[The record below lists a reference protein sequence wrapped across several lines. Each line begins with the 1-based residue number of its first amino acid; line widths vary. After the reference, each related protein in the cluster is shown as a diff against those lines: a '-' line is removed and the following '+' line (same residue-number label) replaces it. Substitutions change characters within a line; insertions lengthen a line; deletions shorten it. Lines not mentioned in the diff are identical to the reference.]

1 MASLCSSSA
10 GGTRGCDWAIALQ
23 KTSEIGGGQKCK
35 RKPNTLAKM
44 FCEVVIWQNTEVV
57 LGLGSSRQ
65 SSSFPQLQPCDPSC
79 APGPAGWSGAAPAGD
94 VENAPLRRALVW
106 GCVGGWLET
115 SLLEGDVTPGSD
127 ESLTMRFLY
136 LHPPRP
142 WFKSKE
148 RWSCSVLWQKGCAFA
163 SGMAADV
170 NLEW

>member
-94 VENAPLRRALVW
+94 VQKCSFKESSGVQDVWEVGWRPLCSRGMWHQDLMNLW
-106 GCVGGWLET
+106 PWDSCT
-115 SLLEGDVTPGSD
+115 STLPGHD
-127 ESLTMRFLY
+127 LKAKRDGPAQFFG
-136 LHPPRP
+136 R
-142 WFKSKE
+142 K
-148 RWSCSVLWQKGCAFA
+148 A
-163 SGMAADV
+163 GMAVDV
-170 NLEW
+170 DLEW